1 MAHAD
6 SFKINIA
13 IVSMHRLTTRILDVS
28 NVFQN
33 KNVPIYE
40 RVCVI
45 PPPYYLDWFEMS
57 YPNFPLNLD
66 DGPFC
71 IQCMNGIQGT
81 NPSVRQWNRLLDVVV
96 TIIKYKKITIDHAI
110 YIKVFSDGTVSYL
123 TASTD
128 DFLNTTNNENVFH
141 ELTRLFK

>member
-6 SFKINIA
+6 LFKINIA
-13 IVSMHRLTTRILDVS
+13 IVSMHRLTTMILDVS

-45 PPPYYLDWFEMS
+45 PPTYYLDWFEMS

-81 NPSVRQWNRLLDVVV
+81 NPSVRQWNRLLDAVV
-96 TIIKYKKITIDHAI
+96 TIIKYKKSTIYHSI
-110 YIKVFSDGTVSYL
+110 YIKVFTYVTVSYF
-123 TASTD
+123 TVSD
-128 DFLNTTNNENVFH
+128 DDVLNTTTN
-141 ELTRLFK
+141 